1 MGIME
6 KLFGKQEKVR
16 VEEYEEL
23 DLSEFEAELEEDT
36 ETYIKVAEITSFND
50 IPEIRRQVYDGN
62 IIIAD
67 LAFLKHDKLTLDRIL
82 KDLKQLA
89 EDVKGDIVGLGE
101 EYVIITPMGIK
112 IDRNITKGRISQIR
126 QKAFVKYFK
135 PSSNCIMPWFCAG
148 NRTRKQQ
155 FPIFINR

>member
-1 MGIME
+1 MGFIE
-6 KLFGKQEKVR
+6 RLLGKQEKVR

-50 IPEIRRQVYDGN
+50 IPEIRRQIYDGN

-67 LAFLKHDKLTLDRIL
+67 LAFLKHDKITLDRIL

-89 EDVKGDIVGLGE
+89 EDVRGDIVGLGE
-101 EYVIITPMGIK
+101 DYIIITPMGIK
-112 IDRNITKGRISQIR
+112 IDRNKIR
-126 QKAFVKYFK
+126 G
-135 PSSNCIMPWFCAG
+135 S
-148 NRTRKQQ
+148 RT
-155 FPIFINR
+155 